1 MMRDGR
7 EHGPNSPEAEAR
19 GCTNGMTLD
28 FSRPG
33 KPTDNAYIEALNGR
47 YRAECLNTHW
57 FLTLADA
64 RERLEEWRTTRIGR
78 MVPSATSPDPADE
91 YR

>member
-33 KPTDNAYIEALNGR
+33 KPADNAYIEAFNGR

-64 RERLEEWRTTRIGR
+64 RERLEEWRRYHNEDRAHGAIGDKPR
-78 MVPSATSPDPADE
+78 S
-91 YR
+91 R